1 MSEID
6 WNVMLRRIEREYDG
20 LPPETVPAGVRAQK
34 AAALRAREAQRAAA
48 VGAWLRML
56 LVAALAGSLY
66 WWPNAHACGLDLA
79 TFLSAETM
87 VVVGA
92 LWVASVTFQHRLAI
106 THALA
111 VALLVAGLALVLV
124 QVLPRAGYAT
134 FAGVRVDGG
143 GWRCTAVGGKR

>member
-20 LPPETVPAGVRAQK
+20 LPPEPSPADLRAQK
-34 AAALRAREAQRAAA
+34 AAAARAREEQRVAGI
-48 VGAWLRML
+48 GAWLRML
-56 LVAALAGSLY
+56 LVAALAASLY

-92 LWVASVTFQHRLAI
+92 LWVASFTFQHRLAI
-106 THALA
+106 THTIA
-111 VALLVAGLALVLV
+111 VALLVAGLALVAV
-124 QVLPRAGYAT
+124 QLLPRTGYAT
-134 FAGVRVDGG
+134 FAAVRVDGG
-143 GWRCTAVGGKR
+143 WRCGAVGGGR

>member
-20 LPPETVPAGVRAQK
+20 LPPETVPAGVRAQR
-34 AAALRAREAQRAAA
+34 AAALRAREEQRVAGL
-48 VGAWLRML
+48 GAWLRML
-56 LVAALAGSLY
+56 LVAALAASLY

-92 LWVASVTFQHRLAI
+92 LWVASFTFQHRLAI
-106 THALA
+106 THTIA
-111 VALLVAGLALVLV
+111 VALLVAGLALVAV

-134 FAGVRVDGG
+134 FAGVGVGE
-143 GWRCTAVGGKR
+143 GWRCVAVGGGR